1 MEVHFVHHR
10 TFVFLGNS
18 SNLMKLI
25 QCETRLIIRKRIKF
39 YSKTDFANTI
49 AYMWHSNETL
59 RGYQWTNK
67 GY

>member
-1 MEVHFVHHR
+1 
-10 TFVFLGNS
+10 
-18 SNLMKLI
+18 MKLI
-25 QCETRLIIRKRIKF
+25 QCETRLIIRRKIKF
-39 YSKTDFANTI
+39 YFKADFANAI